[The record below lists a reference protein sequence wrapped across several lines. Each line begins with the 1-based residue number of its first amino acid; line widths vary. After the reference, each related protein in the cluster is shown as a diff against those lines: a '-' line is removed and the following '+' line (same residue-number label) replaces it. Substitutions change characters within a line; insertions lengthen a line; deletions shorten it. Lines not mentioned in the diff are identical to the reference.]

1 MKTQKTFTTTAYD
14 LDFVP
19 EVGEEVVLI
28 SHENNMNDRVSFTLR
43 QAPEGIPGNM
53 DSSIKRFHGWRGT
66 YNDVATYAHGL
77 RRILKITTVDLGGDY
92 GYKITVGPDLYPD
105 WD

>member
-1 MKTQKTFTTTAYD
+1 MENQKTFTTTGYD

-19 EVGEEVVLI
+19 VVGAEVVLI
-28 SHENNMNDRVSFTLR
+28 SHQNNLNDRVNFTLR

-77 RRILKITTVDLGGDY
+77 RRILKISIVDLGADY

-105 WD
+105 LD